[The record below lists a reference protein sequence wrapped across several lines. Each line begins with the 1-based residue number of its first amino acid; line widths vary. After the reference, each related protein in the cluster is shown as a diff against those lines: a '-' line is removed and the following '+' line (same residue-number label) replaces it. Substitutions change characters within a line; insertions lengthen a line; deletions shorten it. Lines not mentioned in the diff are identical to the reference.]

1 VDCCCC
7 GKAAENSKRWKEIS
21 EVAFRT
27 YIEQIHQLLD
37 CIQSGQGAAISAAGA
52 MVAETLQQSGI
63 IHTFGTGH
71 SHMIAE
77 EAFFRAG
84 GLVPVNAILDGRLSF
99 LDGALES
106 TRAEREEGYA
116 RSLIERERISAGD
129 VAIIISNSGRNAA
142 PIEMAFEM
150 KERGVRTIAITNL
163 RQSAAAVSRHSS
175 GVRLFEVVDL
185 AIDTCVAE
193 GDAMLR
199 LEAVEQLIG
208 PASTVAGAVVI
219 NSIMIEAVSLLSRN
233 GHSVPVFP
241 SANAGASNDEDIA
254 SLYRPF
260 RGRIRCL
267 DKH

>member
-1 VDCCCC
+1 M
-7 GKAAENSKRWKEIS
+7 
-21 EVAFRT
+21 AFTT
-27 YIEQIHQLLD
+27 YIEQVRELLER
-37 CIQSGQGAAISAAGA
+37 IQSSQAASIRGAGA
-52 MVAETLQQSGI
+52 MIAETLEHSGI

-84 GLVPVNAILDGRLSF
+84 GLVPVNAILDGRLAF

-106 TRAEREEGYA
+106 TRAEREDGYA
-116 RSLIERERISAGD
+116 RALLEREHVNAADI
-129 VAIIISNSGRNAA
+129 AIIISNSGRNTV
-142 PIEMAFEM
+142 PIDMALEMQT
-150 KERGVRTIAITNL
+150 RGLRTIAITN
-163 RQSAAAVSRHSS
+163 RKQSAAAVSRHPS
-175 GVRLFEVVDL
+175 GKRLFEVVDL

-199 LEAVEQLIG
+199 LEAVEQSVG
-208 PASTVAGAVVI
+208 PASTIAGAVII
-219 NSIMIEAVSLLSRN
+219 NSIMIEAAALLARS

-241 SANAGASNDEDIA
+241 SANFGAASDENIA

-267 DKH
+267 DKTLTP

>member
-1 VDCCCC
+1 
-7 GKAAENSKRWKEIS
+7 
-21 EVAFRT
+21 VAFRT
-27 YIEQIHQLLD
+27 YIDQIQQLLD
-37 CIQSGQGAAISAAGA
+37 RIRAGQAAAIGDAGT
-52 MVAETLQQSGI
+52 MVAETLQKSGI

-84 GLVPVNAILDGRLSF
+84 GLVPVNAILDGRIAF

-116 RSLIERERISAGD
+116 RSLIEREQIAAGD
-129 VAIIISNSGRNAA
+129 IAIVISNSGRNTV
-142 PIEMAFEM
+142 PIEMALEM
-150 KERGVRTIAITNL
+150 QERGVRTIAITNL
-163 RQSAAAVSRHSS
+163 QQSAAATSRHPS
-175 GVRLFEVVDL
+175 GMRLFEVVDL
-185 AIDTCVAE
+185 AIDTCVAQ

-199 LEAVEQLIG
+199 LDAMEQSIG
-208 PASTVAGAVVI
+208 PASTVAGAVII
-219 NSIMIEAVSLLSRN
+219 NSIMIEAASLLSRS

-241 SANAGASNDEDIA
+241 SANLGASSDENIA

-267 DKH
+267 DKQ

>member
-1 VDCCCC
+1 
-7 GKAAENSKRWKEIS
+7 
-21 EVAFRT
+21 VAFTT
-27 YIEQIHQLLD
+27 YIEQIYQLLD
-37 CIQSGQGAAISAAGA
+37 RIIAEQAAAIRDAGV
-52 MVAETLQQSGI
+52 MVAETLEKSGI

-84 GLVPVNAILDGRLSF
+84 GLVPVNAILDGRLAF

-116 RSLIERERISAGD
+116 RSLIERECVTAGD
-129 VAIIISNSGRNAA
+129 TAIVISNSGRNTV
-142 PIEMAFEM
+142 PIEMALEM
-150 KERGVRTIAITNL
+150 KERGVHTIAITNL
-163 RQSAAAVSRHSS
+163 KQSATAASRHPS
-175 GVRLFEVVDL
+175 GKRLFEVVDL

-199 LEAVEQLIG
+199 LETVEQPIG
-208 PASTVAGAVVI
+208 PASTVAGAVII
-219 NSIMIEAVSLLSRN
+219 NSIMIEAALLLSRS

-241 SANAGASNDEDIA
+241 SANFGALGDAHIA

-267 DKH
+267 DKE

>member
-1 VDCCCC
+1 
-7 GKAAENSKRWKEIS
+7 
-21 EVAFRT
+21 VAFKT
-27 YIEQIHQLLD
+27 YIEKIHQLLER
-37 CIQSGQGAAISAAGA
+37 IQTEQAAAIGAASA
-52 MVAETLQQSGI
+52 MVAETLQHFGI

-84 GLVPVNAILDGRLSF
+84 GLVPVNAILDGRIAF

-116 RSLIERERISAGD
+116 GSLIEREQITAGD
-129 VAIIISNSGRNAA
+129 IAIVISNSGRNTA
-142 PIEMAFEM
+142 PIEMALGM

-163 RQSAAAVSRHSS
+163 QQSAASVSRHPS
-175 GVRLFEVVDL
+175 GKRLFEVVDL

-199 LEAVEQLIG
+199 LETVEQSIG
-208 PASTVAGAVVI
+208 PASTVAGAVII
-219 NSIMIEAVSLLSRN
+219 NSIMIEAASLLSRS
-233 GHSVPVFP
+233 GHSVPIFP
-241 SANAGASNDEDIA
+241 SANLGGSSDENIA

-267 DKH
+267 DKQ

>member
-1 VDCCCC
+1 MVF
-7 GKAAENSKRWKEIS
+7 KN
-21 EVAFRT
+21 
-27 YIEQIHQLLD
+27 YIEEIHRLLD
-37 CIQSGQGAAISAAGA
+37 RIRDGQGAAIEMAGA
-52 MVAETLQQSGI
+52 MVAETLENSGI

-116 RSLIERERISAGD
+116 RTLIERERITGGD
-129 VAIIISNSGRNAA
+129 TAIIISNSGRNAV
-142 PIEMAFEM
+142 PIEMAHEM
-150 KERGVRTIAITNL
+150 KKRGVRTIAITNL
-163 RQSAAAVSRHSS
+163 QQSAASTSRHPS
-175 GVRLFEVVDL
+175 GMRLFEVVDL
-185 AIDTCVAE
+185 AIDTCVAK

-199 LEAVEQLIG
+199 LDAVEQSIG
-208 PASTVAGAVVI
+208 PASTIAGAAII
-219 NSIMIEAVSLLSRN
+219 NSIMIEAASLLSRS
-233 GHSVPVFP
+233 GRRVPVFP
-241 SANAGASNDEDIA
+241 SANVATSSDENIA

-267 DKH
+267 DKQ

>member
-1 VDCCCC
+1 M
-7 GKAAENSKRWKEIS
+7 GTRKES
-21 EVAFRT
+21 GRVAFST
-27 YIEQIHQLLD
+27 YIEQIQQLLD
-37 CIQSGQGAAISAAGA
+37 RIRVGQAAAIRAAGA
-52 MVAETLQQSGI
+52 MVAETLEHSGI

-84 GLVPVNAILDGRLSF
+84 GLVPVNAILDGRLAF

-116 RSLIERERISAGD
+116 RALIERERITAGD
-129 VAIIISNSGRNAA
+129 IAIVISNSGRNTV
-142 PIEMAFEM
+142 PIDMALEM
-150 KERGVRTIAITNL
+150 KARGVDVIAITNL
-163 RQSAAAVSRHSS
+163 KQSAAAVSRHPS
-175 GVRLFEVVDL
+175 GKRLFEVVDL

-199 LEAVEQLIG
+199 LEAVEQPIG
-208 PASTVAGAVVI
+208 PASTIAGAVII
-219 NSIMIEAVSLLSRN
+219 NSIMIETAALLSR
-233 GHSVPVFP
+233 GGRSVPVFP
-241 SANAGASNDEDIA
+241 SANLGAASDEYIA

-267 DKH
+267 DKQIIQ

>member
-1 VDCCCC
+1 
-7 GKAAENSKRWKEIS
+7 
-21 EVAFRT
+21 VAFKT
-27 YIEQIHQLLD
+27 YIEKIHQLLER
-37 CIQSGQGAAISAAGA
+37 IQTEQAAAIGAASA
-52 MVAETLQQSGI
+52 MVAETLQHSGI

-84 GLVPVNAILDGRLSF
+84 GLVPVNAILDGRIAF

-116 RSLIERERISAGD
+116 GSLIEREQITAGD
-129 VAIIISNSGRNAA
+129 IAIVISNSGRNTV
-142 PIEMAFEM
+142 PIEMALGM

-163 RQSAAAVSRHSS
+163 QQSAASASRHPS
-175 GVRLFEVVDL
+175 GKRLFEVVDL

-199 LEAVEQLIG
+199 LETVEQSIG
-208 PASTVAGAVVI
+208 PASTIAGAVII
-219 NSIMIEAVSLLSRN
+219 NSIMIEAASLLSRS

-241 SANAGASNDEDIA
+241 SANLGSSSDENIA

-267 DKH
+267 DKQ

>member
-1 VDCCCC
+1 M
-7 GKAAENSKRWKEIS
+7 
-21 EVAFRT
+21 AFSL
-27 YIEQIHQLLD
+27 YIEQIQQLLD
-37 CIQSGQGAAISAAGA
+37 RIVTGQATAIRAAGA
-52 MVAETLQQSGI
+52 MVAETIGHSGI
-63 IHTFGTGH
+63 VHTFGTGH

-84 GLVPVNAILDGRLSF
+84 GLVPVNAILDGRLAF

-106 TRAEREEGYA
+106 THAEREEGYA
-116 RSLIERERISAGD
+116 RSLIEREHIAAGD
-129 VAIIISNSGRNAA
+129 TAIVISNSGRNTV
-142 PIEMAFEM
+142 PIEMALEM

-163 RQSAAAVSRHSS
+163 RQSAAAVSRHPSTK
-175 GVRLFEVVDL
+175 RLFEVVDL

-199 LEAVEQLIG
+199 LETIEQPIG
-208 PASTVAGAVVI
+208 PASTVAGAVII
-219 NSIMIEAVSLLSRN
+219 NSIMIEAALLLSRS

-241 SANAGASNDEDIA
+241 SANFGASSDEHIA

-267 DKH
+267 DKQ

>member
-1 VDCCCC
+1 M
-7 GKAAENSKRWKEIS
+7 
-21 EVAFRT
+21 AFKT
-27 YIEQIHQLLD
+27 YIEQIHELLD
-37 CIQSGQGAAISAAGA
+37 RIGSEQAAAIGMAGA
-52 MVAETLQQSGI
+52 MVAETLKQSGI

-84 GLVPVNAILDGRLSF
+84 GLVPVNAILDGRIAF

-116 RSLIERERISAGD
+116 RSLIERERITVGD
-129 VAIIISNSGRNAA
+129 TAIIISNSGRNTV
-142 PIEMAFEM
+142 PVDMALEM

-163 RQSAAAVSRHSS
+163 QQSAAAVSRHSS
-175 GVRLFEVVDL
+175 GKRLFEIVDL

-199 LEAVEQLIG
+199 LETVEQSIG
-208 PASTVAGAVVI
+208 PASTVAGAVII
-219 NSIMIEAVSLLSRN
+219 NSIMIEAASLLSRS
-233 GHSVPVFP
+233 GRPVPVFP
-241 SANAGASNDEDIA
+241 SANLGASSDENIA

-267 DKH
+267 DKQ